1 MMVFRLNGIISLQS
15 SHKKEMGKFF
25 DSIQECKII
34 CLFKKKKLG
43 ALEFYKKKKMEV

>member
-1 MMVFRLNGIISLQS
+1 MVFRLNGIISLQS
-15 SHKKEMGKFF
+15 SPKKEMGKFF